1 MCDIS
6 LENVGGES
14 CEPVGGLTVE
24 VHIAPVKDFTLVQE
38 PPALDGYETLESL
51 VSVTTAHTFPAG
63 KGFTTIEGVEETGTL
78 KSTMIGN
85 PGAQLF
91 QNELVIEVA
100 GSAAKLLGFL
110 RVAKNLR
117 FIALAEE
124 GGSGNQRQL
133 GSKRSPARFTGIEA
147 AIEAAREGKNSV
159 MLTIQDKQR
168 WPAPI
173 YTGAITLKPEP
184 TP

>member
-1 MCDIS
+1 MCEIK
-6 LENVGGES
+6 LENVGSES

-24 VHIAPVKDFTLVQE
+24 VHIAPVKDFTAVQE
-38 PPALDGYETLESL
+38 PPSLEGYTSLESL
-51 VSVTTAHTFPAG
+51 VTVAAAHTFPDG
-63 KGFTTIEGVEETGTL
+63 KGFSVIEGVEETGTL

-85 PGAQLF
+85 PGSQMF

-100 GSAAKLLGFL
+100 GSTAKLLGFL

-117 FIALAEE
+117 FVALAEE

-147 AIEAAREGKNSV
+147 AIEAAREGKNAV
-159 MLTIQDKQR
+159 TLTIQDKQK

-173 YTGAITLKPEP
+173 YTGAIVLKP
-184 TP
+184 